1 MKKNEK
7 VVKIILLILL
17 VAMER
22 SLYSSDS
29 VSNSVDEA
37 AATELES
44 QLSLSSDIATLS
56 VLARRSN

>member
-7 VVKIILLILL
+7 VVKIVLLILL

-44 QLSLSSDIATLS
+44 QLSLSSDIAALS